1 MHRLC
6 KHIKTYI
13 KLYYSSVSNVY
24 FILKRLSSLF
34 FYLLLCKKAI
44 VFLIALVSLMPISHL
59 VYAQQ
64 NIPGVV
70 ASIGKGEPTVR
81 DPNLK
86 VETVATGLMLPTT
99 MAFAAPDDILVLEKD
114 KGTVQRIVNGQ
125 MLDEP
130 LLKVNVS
137 SEVERGMLGIAV
149 SKNNQTGK
157 SYVFLYF
164 TESESERKEERG
176 GGGEG
181 EPIASR
187 LYRYELTNNNTKL
200 VNPKLLLDLP
210 AVPGPRHNAGNIM
223 IGPDNNLYVS
233 VGDLD
238 GHITMAQNVKDGV
251 GPDGSSAI
259 LRITQDGQASPK
271 EGILGDSG
279 ITKKYY
285 AYGIRNTYGMDFDPV
300 TGKLWD
306 TENGPSYGDE
316 INLVE
321 PGFNSGWVKVQGMT
335 PVDFN
340 SEQAL
345 VNFQGK
351 GNYSNPEFVW
361 TDTVGPTAI
370 KFLESDRLGRQYEND
385 AFVSDITQ
393 GNIYHFDL
401 NANRTQLVLEGV
413 LADKIANN
421 ATENEGIIFGE
432 GFGGV
437 TDLEVG
443 PYDGFLYAVSL
454 GHGAIY
460 RIVSG

>member
-1 MHRLC
+1 
-6 KHIKTYI
+6 
-13 KLYYSSVSNVY
+13 
-24 FILKRLSSLF
+24 
-34 FYLLLCKKAI
+34 
-44 VFLIALVSLMPISHL
+44 MPISHL

-81 DPNLK
+81 DPHLK

-99 MAFAAPDDILVLEKD
+99 MAFVGPDDILVLEKN

-137 SEVERGMLGIAV
+137 SEVERGMLGIAI
-149 SKNNQTGK
+149 SKNNQPGK

-164 TESESERKEERG
+164 TESEGQG
-176 GGGEG
+176 GGGS

-187 LYRYELTNNNTKL
+187 LYRYELTNDTL
-200 VNPKLLLDLP
+200 VKPKLLLDLP

-238 GHITMAQNVKDGV
+238 GHITMAQNVKDRG

-259 LRITQDGQASPK
+259 LRITQDGQAPR
-271 EGILGDSG
+271 EGVLGDNG

-300 TGKLWD
+300 TGNLWD

-321 PGFNSGWVKVQGMT
+321 PGFNSGWVKVQGMA

-345 VNFQGK
+345 VNFQGS
-351 GNYSNPEFVW
+351 GNYRDPEFVW

-370 KFLESDRLGRQYEND
+370 KFLDSDRLGKQYEKD
-385 AFVSDITQ
+385 VFVSDITQ

-401 NANRTQLVLEGV
+401 NTNRTQLILEGV

-421 ATENEGIIFGE
+421 ATENKDIIFGE
-432 GFGGV
+432 GFGGI

-443 PYDGFLYAVSL
+443 PYDGYLYIVSL